1 MDAHPL
7 PVLSLWTAAG
17 THGDAAAGVPD
28 AMARVPGTADGPDQA
43 LARAVAQFPGRDVL
57 LMRSDATL
65 PDGAWRTLVDACHQG
80 AWDVLSPLDGRWT
93 VFPDAA
99 GDALRSALAWDLAE
113 HASFAHR
120 EWSEACSVWRAAA
133 AASRDARGARR
144 CGLLPCVYVASGVT
158 PRDSELPLPLATL
171 KARIAEATAAPHA
184 TASAPALLHVLHDW
198 SGGVERFARD
208 LAAADRGR
216 RHLLLVA
223 RGDEHRQPYGRRL
236 HLHLDLDSPAV
247 RTWPL
252 ANPVD
257 TTALQ
262 SPEVAAIL
270 ATIIAEWGVGSVLV
284 SSLIGHSLDVLRT
297 GLPTAL
303 CVHDNYPAWPLLHDA
318 RDPDTQPFDRH
329 ALERGLAEAGPDYV
343 LAGTDADDWWA
354 LRDAFVAALKDAG
367 ATLVAPSAFAR
378 RRLCAIAPELSPL
391 PWRIVPHGLAPL
403 PSPAAAPRRQD
414 AGQPLRVLVPGRLA
428 GGKGEHLLAPML
440 ATLPPGIEL
449 LLLGSGNAG
458 ARFEGKPSV
467 IVQREYARD
476 QLPALVQSLAPD
488 LALLPSTAPETFGY
502 TLSEMQALRVP
513 VLCASPGAPAER
525 LLAEGG
531 GWVVPPDPDTVN
543 RRLAHLAAH
552 RDDIAAV
559 AAAPTPVPATLEAM
573 AAGWRNVLPHAAAV
587 PQLRAASPALLSGLG
602 TQRAADRL
610 QQRLARRESELAE
623 ASAELQRR
631 ADWAHGLQDQLD
643 QAQQQAQR
651 RDNEHRA
658 GIARLE
664 QDLQQERARFESHLE
679 QQRTRFEHDLA
690 QAHGASARLEEYIHE
705 LDHQLAEAHGYY
717 QRDSTD
723 LARQRDVAL
732 RQRDEMQSQLDAI
745 RGSLAWRATA
755 LPRHV
760 IRWLRNLGLA
770 QAYRARH
777 VSQLASRGLSSL
789 RSRGLA
795 GTWRRFQQLR
805 ATPREAPH
813 APLAPLPERADSAL
827 RLPRPKAPR
836 ASIIVPVYN
845 QLHYTLACLRA
856 LSDCGD
862 ATAFEVIVV
871 DDASTDASSRVLP
884 SIPGLRYH
892 RNARNLGFIGACN
905 AGAELATGEFVVFLN
920 NDTTVSPGWL
930 DALLDTFARHPD
942 TGLAG
947 SKLVYPDGRLQE
959 AGGIVFADGSGWN
972 YGRFED
978 PAHPRFN
985 FVREVDYCS
994 GASIALRR
1002 ELFMQLGGFDSH
1014 YAPAYYED
1022 TDLAMRI
1029 RAAGLKVRYQPASV
1043 VVHHEGISSG
1053 TDVRTGVKAYQ
1064 VANHA
1069 KFLERWRSVL
1079 AQSHRP
1085 AGSDPEV
1092 ASERGRRHRV
1102 LVMDACT
1109 PTPDRD
1115 SGSLRML
1122 ALMRAMRDEGCSVV
1136 FFAENRAHDG
1146 AYTQALQQIGVEA
1159 WWHPYLADVPAW
1171 LARHGERF
1179 DLVVGS
1185 RHYVLSPVLALLRT
1199 HAPRAHVV
1207 FDTVDLHHLRELREA
1222 EVSGDAGQLRKAART
1237 RRIELGLMAQCDTT
1251 WVVSGAEQALLA
1263 QELPGARVD
1272 VVSNIHDVHGPGQP
1286 WDERRDLLFVG
1297 GYRHPPNVDAAVW
1310 MARDIFPLVR
1320 ARLPDVVLHLVG
1332 SEAPPEV
1339 VALGEL
1345 PGVHLHG
1352 FVPDL
1357 TPLLEGARVGVA
1369 PLRYGAGVKGKVNHS
1384 LAHGQPMVAT
1394 LCAVEGMHLADGVDV
1409 LVADDADGF
1418 AAAVVRLYQDRALWQ
1433 TLSAGGLENTRRHFS
1448 PAAVRA
1454 TLHTLLESLPAR

>member
-1 MDAHPL
+1 MDALPL
-7 PVLSLWTAAG
+7 PVLSLWTA
-17 THGDAAAGVPD
+17 DASASGGPAEGLPE
-28 AMARVPGTADGPDQA
+28 AMARVPGLAPSPAQA
-43 LARAVAQFPGRDVL
+43 LALAANQHPGRDVL
-57 LMRSDATL
+57 LMRCDAEL
-65 PDGAWRTLVDACHQG
+65 PPGFWRSLASAWRHA
-80 AWDVLSPLDGRWT
+80 AWDVLSPLDGG
-93 VFPDAA
+93 VGLFPDDA
-99 GDALRSALAWDLAE
+99 GTAQRNALAWGLAE
-113 HASFAHR
+113 HASFAHAG
-120 EWSEACSVWRAAA
+120 WSEVCSLWRA
-133 AASRDARGARR
+133 SSIARRNEADRLR
-144 CGLLPCVYVASGVT
+144 CGLLPCLYVGPALA
-158 PRDSELPLPLATL
+158 PRDGEPAPPLARL
-171 KARIAEATAAPHA
+171 QARIAASPGVPPQPGPAAP
-184 TASAPALLHVLHDW
+184 LLHVLHAW
-198 SGGVERFARD
+198 GGGIERFARD
-208 LAAADRGR
+208 LARADRGR
-216 RHLLLVA
+216 QHLLLVA
-223 RGDEHRQPYGRRL
+223 RGHEHFRPYGRSL
-236 HLHLDLDSPAV
+236 QLHLDLDSPPV
-247 RTWPL
+247 RSWTL
-252 ANPVD
+252 ADPID
-257 TTALQ
+257 TTSVQ
-262 SPEVAAIL
+262 SPEVADIL
-270 ATIIAEWGVGSVLV
+270 AAIVAEWGVGTVLV
-284 SSLIGHSLDVLRT
+284 SSLIGHALDVLRT

-318 RDPDTQPFDRH
+318 RDPATQPFDLD
-329 ALERGLAEAGPDYV
+329 ALADGLGEAGPDARF
-343 LAGTDADDWWA
+343 AGRDAHAWWQ
-354 LRDAFVAALKDAG
+354 LREAFVAALSDHH
-367 ATLVAPSAFAR
+367 ATLVAPSDFAR
-378 RRLCAIAPELSPL
+378 RRLCAIAPALAPL

-403 PSPAAAPRRQD
+403 PPLPAAAPRAAD
-414 AGQPLRVLVPGRLA
+414 APLRVLVPGRLE
-428 GGKGEHLLAPML
+428 GGKGEHLLASLL
-440 ATLPPGIEL
+440 ATLPAGVEL
-449 LLLGSGNAG
+449 VLLGTGHTG
-458 ARFEGKPSV
+458 ERFEGLPSV
-467 IVQREYARD
+467 QVIRDYARD
-476 QLPALVQSLAPD
+476 ELPAWIAKLAPD
-488 LALLPSTAPETFGY
+488 LALLPSTVPETFGY
-502 TLSEMQALRVP
+502 TLSEMRALGLP
-513 VLCASPGAPAER
+513 VLCASPGAPTER

-531 GWVVPPDPDTVN
+531 GWAVAADAQAVN
-543 RRLAHLAAH
+543 AMLAHLAAH
-552 RDDIAAV
+552 RGDIAAIG
-559 AAAPTPVPATLEAM
+559 AAPPQASLEAM
-573 AAGWRNVLPHAAAV
+573 AAGWRDALPHAPAPLQIA
-587 PQLRAASPALLSGLG
+587 AASPALLDAMGAHAEATELR
-602 TQRAADRL
+602 QRIQRIDR
-610 QQRLARRESELAE
+610 ELAD
-623 ASAELQRR
+623 ARDELDTR
-631 ADWAHGLQDQLD
+631 ADWAHGLQRQLD
-643 QAQQQAQR
+643 QAQR
-651 RDNEHRA
+651 RENDQSAEIRRLGHDVA
-658 GIARLE
+658 EAHSAVARLE
-664 QDLQQERARFESHLE
+664 D
-679 QQRTRFEHDLA
+679 
-690 QAHGASARLEEYIHE
+690 YIRE
-705 LDHQLAEAHGYY
+705 LDHQLADAHGYY

-732 RQRDEMQSQLDAI
+732 RQRDEAQAQLDAI

-755 LPRHV
+755 LPRRLG
-760 IRWLRNLGLA
+760 RWLRDGVQANL
-770 QAYRARH
+770 YRARH
-777 VSQLASRGLSSL
+777 LRQLAARGLSSL

-795 GTWRRFQQLR
+795 ATWRRYRELR
-805 ATPREAPH
+805 AVPREAALV
-813 APLAPLPERADSAL
+813 APPPQPDRADSAL
-827 RLPRPKAPR
+827 RLPRPKQPR

-892 RNARNLGFIGACN
+892 RNPQNLGFIGACN
-905 AGAELATGEFVVFLN
+905 AGAELAAGEFVVFLN

-1002 ELFMQLGGFDSH
+1002 ALFLQLGGFDSH

-1029 RAAGLKVRYQPASV
+1029 RAAGLKVRYQPASL

-1053 TDVRTGVKAYQ
+1053 TDLSTGVKAYQ
-1064 VANHA
+1064 VTNHA
-1069 KFLERWRSVL
+1069 KFLERWRSEL
-1079 AQSHRP
+1079 ARTHRP

-1146 AYTQALQQIGVEA
+1146 AYTHALQQLGVEA
-1159 WWHPYLADVPAW
+1159 WWHPFLADVPAW
-1171 LARHGERF
+1171 LARHGKRF

-1185 RHYVLSPVLALLRT
+1185 RHYVLSPVLPLLRT

-1222 EVSGDAGQLRKAART
+1222 EVSGDAAQLRKAART
-1237 RRIELGLMAQCDTT
+1237 RRIELGLMTQSDTT

-1263 QELPGARVD
+1263 QELPGAKVQ
-1272 VVSNIHDVHGPGQP
+1272 VVSNIHDVHGPGKP
-1286 WDERRDLLFVG
+1286 WAERRDLLFVG

-1310 MARDIFPLVR
+1310 MATDILPHVR

-1332 SEAPPEV
+1332 ADAPPEV
-1339 VALGEL
+1339 AALGEL
-1345 PGVHLHG
+1345 PGVQLHG

-1357 TPLLEGARVGVA
+1357 TALLEGARVGVA
-1369 PLRYGAGVKGKVNHS
+1369 PLRYGAGVKGKVNQS

-1394 LCAVEGMHLADGVDV
+1394 RCAVEGMHLADGVDV
-1409 LVADDADGF
+1409 LVADDTEAF
-1418 AAAVVRLYQDRALWQ
+1418 AAAVVRLYEDCALWE

-1454 TLHTLLESLPAR
+1454 TLHALLSSLPAR